1 MSIPRFDRYKSRLR
15 IFANIIESPATE
27 AEVNVE
33 SKLKTHLITRIMSA
47 KVVEMMEERQEE
59 NSEDSAQTLERWKTD
74 SITNT
79 SESGEPV
86 DKTRG

>member
-1 MSIPRFDRYKSRLR
+1 
-15 IFANIIESPATE
+15 
-27 AEVNVE
+27 
-33 SKLKTHLITRIMSA
+33 MSA

-74 SITNT
+74 SITGT
-79 SESGEPV
+79 CESGKPV